1 MVIRRRAVMIS
12 AWFSTILRRRQFTR
26 LQNPAGLSPLM
37 DRGLKIFYMLFF
49 LILTSGVVNTILEG
63 SRPELTG
70 QLVVPMQTV
79 QTLAETFINFFILL
93 TGISAI
99 YVAYLSGQRETS
111 SRVANLYLVS
121 GILLLTM
128 AIWFAFS
135 LLALK

>member
-1 MVIRRRAVMIS
+1 MVIHRRAVMIS
-12 AWFSTILRRRQFTR
+12 TWFETILRQRQFAR
-26 LQNPAGLSPLM
+26 LQNPAGHSPLIGK
-37 DRGLKIFYMLFF
+37 GLKISYMLFF
-49 LILTSGVVNTILEG
+49 LILTSGIVNTILEG

-99 YVAYLSGQRETS
+99 YVAYLSGQRETR
-111 SRVANLYLVS
+111 SRVANLYLAS

-128 AIWFAFS
+128 AIWFGFS

>member
-12 AWFSTILRRRQFTR
+12 AWFATILRQRQLTR
-26 LQNPAGLSPLM
+26 LQNPARVSLLM
-37 DRGLKIFYMLFF
+37 GRGLEISYILFF
-49 LILTSGVVNTILEG
+49 LILTSGIVNTILEG

-70 QLVVPMQTV
+70 HLIAPMQTV

-99 YVAYLSGQRETS
+99 YVAYLSGQRSTR

-128 AIWFAFS
+128 AIWFGFS
-135 LLALK
+135 LLGLK